1 MIKSHFLLLRTRALK
16 GMGSVLAGAL
26 LLVAQPT
33 PAAPTPS
40 APAPAEAASAPAS
53 PASPPAASPAPA
65 PNDADLH
72 RRAIV
77 IDTHADTT
85 QAFTYFGMD
94 IARSQPDLDLDLPK
108 VAAGGLDAEFFSI
121 FVFPKAFKPAEYY
134 GEALRQIDA
143 VERVARANP
152 QRMRVART
160 AAEVRANAAAGIL
173 SALIGVEGGH
183 VLGPGDPATQL
194 DHLRALADRGA
205 RYMTLTWSNGNDIGG
220 SSGDDSDVRGLT
232 PFGRDVIVQMNRLGV
247 IVDISHVSDPTFW
260 DAIRATRKPVLASHS
275 SSRALT
281 NVPRNMTDAML
292 KAVAQNGGA
301 ACVNFGASFLDEAFH
316 ERESAIWAKP
326 RPADRLAAW
335 RQVRADGARL
345 TPRVPLARLIDH
357 IEHMVKVAGV
367 DHVCLGSDFDG
378 MPALPVGVENVGKLP
393 AITAALRARGMAPG
407 DVEKIL
413 GGNVLRVLEANE
425 H

>member
-1 MIKSHFLLLRTRALK
+1 
-16 GMGSVLAGAL
+16 
-26 LLVAQPT
+26 
-33 PAAPTPS
+33 
-40 APAPAEAASAPAS
+40 
-53 PASPPAASPAPA
+53 
-65 PNDADLH
+65 
-72 RRAIV
+72 
-77 IDTHADTT
+77 
-85 QAFTYFGMD
+85 
-94 IARSQPDLDLDLPK
+94 
-108 VAAGGLDAEFFSI
+108 
-121 FVFPKAFKPAEYY
+121 
-134 GEALRQIDA
+134 
-143 VERVARANP
+143 
-152 QRMRVART
+152 
-160 AAEVRANAAAGIL
+160 VRANAAAGIL

-194 DHLRALADRGA
+194 DRLRALADRGA

-220 SSGDDSDVRGLT
+220 SSGDDSDARGLSS
-232 PFGRDVIVQMNRLGV
+232 FGRDVIVQMNRLGV

-292 KAVAQNGGA
+292 RAVAQNGGA

-345 TPRVPLARLIDH
+345 TPRVPLSRLIDH

-393 AITAALRARGMAPG
+393 AITAALRARGMSPE

-413 GGNVLRVLEANE
+413 GGNVLRVMEANE
-425 H
+425 R

>member
-1 MIKSHFLLLRTRALK
+1 MRAL
-16 GMGSVLAGAL
+16 VAGAWL
-26 LLVAQPT
+26 LAAAPMPAATAAPPDGGAPT
-33 PAAPTPS
+33 PAAT
-40 APAPAEAASAPAS
+40 AALPAPSDAE
-53 PASPPAASPAPA
+53 
-65 PNDADLH
+65 LH

-94 IARSQPDLDLDLPK
+94 LARAQPDLDLDLPK

-134 GEALRQIDA
+134 TEALRQIGA

-183 VLGPGDPATQL
+183 VLGPADPATQL
-194 DHLRALADRGA
+194 DRLRALAARGA
-205 RYMTLTWSNGNDIGG
+205 RYMTLTWSTSNDIGG
-220 SSGDDSDVRGLT
+220 SSSDDGDVRGLT
-232 PFGRDVIVQMNRLGV
+232 PFGRDVIVEMNKLGV

-260 DAIRATRKPVLASHS
+260 DAIRASQKPVLASHS

-292 KAVAQNGGA
+292 KAVAKNGGA

-316 ERESAIWAKP
+316 ERESAIWARP

-335 RQVRADGARL
+335 RQIRADGARL

-357 IEHMVKVAGV
+357 IEHMVKIAGV

-378 MPALPVGVENVGKLP
+378 MPALPVGLENVSKLP
-393 AITAALRARGMAPG
+393 AITAALRARGFSPG

-413 GGNVLRVLEANE
+413 GGNVLRVMEANE